1 MADAIWF
8 LDTLMVPQVTG
19 EQSGGSFALIEQHLP
34 EGSVTPLHVQPSED
48 ETFHVLE
55 GRMTFHIDGREVG
68 AGPGETVLVARG
80 TPHAI
85 RADTQARCLV
95 LDVPAGHDRFF
106 AAIGRPAPERTLP
119 PPPEGPP
126 DVGAMAAAAAAA
138 GFEILGPPPFGA
150 HAQSGKES
158 Q

>member
-19 EQSGGSFALIEQHLP
+19 EQSGGSCALIEQLLP
-34 EGSVTPLHVQPSED
+34 EGSLTPLHVQPNED
-48 ETFHVLE
+48 ETFYVLD
-55 GRMTFHIDGREVG
+55 GRITFHLDGREVG

-80 TPHAI
+80 TPHAL

-106 AAIGRPAPERTLP
+106 AAVGRPAPERTLP
-119 PPPEGPP
+119 PPLEGPP
-126 DVGAMAAAAAAA
+126 DMGAMAAAADAA

-150 HAQSGKES
+150 PTEPPEES